1 MTTIKGKKRI
11 DIFPY
16 AIVAPA
22 MIILIVGMVFP
33 IAWTVYNSFTDKK
46 IGAEANFTGISNYAY
61 LLDDDA
67 FRQSAANT
75 AVYSIGAVAGKLV
88 LGLVIALLLHG
99 NLFRRGFIF
108 NKRILR
114 PAFLLPWTIPGVV
127 AIYIWSS
134 LYTGNG
140 GIFNYAFLNL
150 GLISKPIGW
159 LSTPVMA
166 MFSMIL
172 VNIWRG
178 TPFFTINI
186 LAGLQTVPDELY
198 EAARIDGA
206 NKWHEF
212 FYITL
217 PSVKGIVMVTALV
230 SLIWTINDFETP
242 WLLTGGG
249 PGTSTSIISIVTWN
263 YAFGLRGMGFLG
275 RASASS
281 LLTMPVMLL
290 IMIPVIRNLI
300 KGEHS

>member
-1 MTTIKGKKRI
+1 
-11 DIFPY
+11 
-16 AIVAPA
+16 
-22 MIILIVGMVFP
+22 
-33 IAWTVYNSFTDKK
+33 
-46 IGAEANFTGISNYAY
+46 
-61 LLDDDA
+61 
-67 FRQSAANT
+67 
-75 AVYSIGAVAGKLV
+75 
-88 LGLVIALLLHG
+88 
-99 NLFRRGFIF
+99 
-108 NKRILR
+108 
-114 PAFLLPWTIPGVV
+114 
-127 AIYIWSS
+127 
-134 LYTGNG
+134 
-140 GIFNYAFLNL
+140 
-150 GLISKPIGW
+150 
-159 LSTPVMA
+159 MA

-281 LLTMPVMLL
+281 LLAMPVMLL